1 MLARMPKVILL
12 AILAA
17 CGVRSSAA
25 ATPETPASEPD
36 GPDDVEPPEGDEPPE
51 DQYFCCQ
58 SVKFDGKEKTGH
70 GDGCNM
76 IDAGRAALCSELLYC
91 PSGFVSSQGSVDC
104 PL

>member
-1 MLARMPKVILL
+1 MLTKPLLL
-12 AILAA
+12 ALLAA
-17 CGVRSSAA
+17 CGAPSNVQPDAA
-25 ATPETPASEPD
+25 PPD
-36 GPDDVEPPEGDEPPE
+36 APDDVEPPDVVKPPE
-51 DQYFCCQ
+51 AQYFCCQ
-58 SVKFDGKEKTGH
+58 SVSADTKTNYGH